1 MGVASD
7 VLQRILCTGG
17 DIVNRILFPEVW
29 QISPNIYIIII
40 FLLCE
45 KFRIKYEEGTIA
57 FKKKV
62 KLVFGF

>member
-29 QISPNIYIIII
+29 QISPNIII

-45 KFRIKYEEGTIA
+45 KFGIKYEEGTIA